1 MTHIGLKSGA
11 PADSDNWHYMH
22 WPWPHFFATS
32 FTKVPLLP
40 SNTHRYDL
48 DAEESEGGVASGDD
62 VFDTSVLRGEELSD
76 ENEFSLPPVFSGVDN
91 TRHQGRK
98 PRKKRVVPTV
108 SPVLLLNF

>member
-1 MTHIGLKSGA
+1 M
-11 PADSDNWHYMH
+11 
-22 WPWPHFFATS
+22 
-32 FTKVPLLP
+32 
-40 SNTHRYDL
+40 
-48 DAEESEGGVASGDD
+48 ASGDD